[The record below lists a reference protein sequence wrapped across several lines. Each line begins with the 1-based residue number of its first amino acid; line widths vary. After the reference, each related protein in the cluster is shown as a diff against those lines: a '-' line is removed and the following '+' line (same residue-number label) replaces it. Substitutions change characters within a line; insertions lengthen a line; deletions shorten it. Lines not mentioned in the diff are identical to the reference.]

1 MPIQSMWVIYD
12 HPSDFPDVFI
22 ARKWGLTKTGF
33 RPTERIITGATLD
46 EVRKRINKTPN
57 LYLVPRE
64 PLDDPKIVE
73 VWL

>member
-1 MPIQSMWVIYD
+1 MWVIYD

-22 ARKWGLTKTGF
+22 ARRWDPTYVGF
-33 RPTERIITGATLD
+33 MPTEQIITGATLE
-46 EVRKRINKTPN
+46 EVRMEINKAHG
-57 LYLVPRE
+57 LCLVPRE